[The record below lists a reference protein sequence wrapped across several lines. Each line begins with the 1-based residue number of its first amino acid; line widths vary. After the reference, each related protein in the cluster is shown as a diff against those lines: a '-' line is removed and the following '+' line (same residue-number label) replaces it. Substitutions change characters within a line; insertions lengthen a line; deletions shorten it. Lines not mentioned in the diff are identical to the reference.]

1 MRQVE
6 VIQDRVYTQED
17 IQQILSLAIEQQA
30 YNGEFSR
37 GQLLEIA
44 EDLGIPTPV
53 LNQAEQSWLQ
63 SQKVESQKAAF
74 NQYRRASFFRRLGQS
89 GSIIGVLVL
98 AHLVSPI
105 ALIQGFLS
113 LMIIFAFLILGIPLV
128 IQGWD
133 LLQTQGEA
141 YEIAFQNWQRKRQ
154 LRGLVNQWL
163 GRLIGSTSP

>member
-17 IQQILSLAIEQQA
+17 IQKILGLAIEQQA

-44 EDLGIPTPV
+44 EDLGIPTPI
-53 LNQAEQSWLQ
+53 LHQAEQTWLQ
-63 SQKVESQKAAF
+63 LQKVESQKAAF

-98 AHLVSPI
+98 AQIVSPI

-113 LMIIFAFLILGIPLV
+113 LIIIAALLILGIPLG

-133 LLQTQGEA
+133 LLHTQGEA
-141 YEIAFQNWQRKRQ
+141 YEVAFQNWQRKRQ

-163 GRLIGSTSP
+163 GRLIGSASQ